1 VRLLSFV
8 LARSVAKS
16 NRDFTIMFEDEDI
29 VNAFQKVLTEYCKYG
44 RLQALF
50 IEPQALR
57 EFATTTPKVKPKN
70 TSA

>member
-1 VRLLSFV
+1 
-8 LARSVAKS
+8 
-16 NRDFTIMFEDEDI
+16 MFEDEDI